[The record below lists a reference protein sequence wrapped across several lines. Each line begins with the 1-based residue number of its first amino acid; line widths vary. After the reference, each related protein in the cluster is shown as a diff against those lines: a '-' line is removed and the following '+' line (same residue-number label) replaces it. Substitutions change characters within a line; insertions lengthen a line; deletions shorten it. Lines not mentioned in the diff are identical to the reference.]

1 MKSKFELFLE
11 TKGLNTISFA
21 SQEAEEMAKLYN
33 EYNEEARKALED
45 AVAKSASKEDIES
58 LKSEL
63 ATAQKEQMVQL
74 NKTLKEYGLAIEK
87 LNKNNSERSLIS
99 NATSVKDSLSTE
111 ENKAKLN
118 ALKGLNKASAEQNGI
133 TFEIKAAGTMLE
145 STNVSGGNVPV
156 EQRIA
161 GLNLIATRQLRLMD
175 LFAKGAASSNI
186 ISWVYQ
192 ANRDGAAG
200 GTAEGDTKNQID
212 FDLVV
217 ASQAV
222 VKRTAFIKISTE
234 MLDDIDFIQSEINN
248 ELMRLLM
255 LDIELTAYS
264 GNGTAPNLNGIRT
277 VATAFAA
284 GTFAATVDN
293 ANEADVLTVAINQ
306 IAIANQEAPNAILM
320 HPSDITKL
328 KLYKVSATDRRYIDR
343 LIFIGNTLTL
353 DGVPMI
359 GSTLVTA
366 GTYLV
371 GNFNMSTMYQKNAVT
386 INMGL
391 DGNDWTKNLRTIIAE
406 WRGALV
412 TKNNDRT
419 AFVKGTFS
427 TDIAALET
435 A

>member
-1 MKSKFELFLE
+1 MTKFDLFLQ
-11 TKGLNTISFA
+11 TKGLTTVTFA
-21 SQEAEEMAKLYN
+21 EKEAEEMAKLYN
-33 EYNEEARKALED
+33 EYNDEARKALED

-63 ATAQKEQMVQL
+63 ADAQKEQMISL

-99 NATSVKDSLSTE
+99 NATSVKESLSTD
-111 ENKAKLN
+111 ENKAKLS

-133 TFEIKAAGTMLE
+133 TFEIKSAGTMLE
-145 STNVSGGNVPV
+145 STNISGGNVPV
-156 EQRIA
+156 EQRIP

-222 VKRTAFIKISTE
+222 VKRTAYIKVSTE

-255 LDIELTAYS
+255 LDIELTSYS

-284 GTFAATVDN
+284 GTFAGTVDN

-306 IAIANQEAPNAILM
+306 IALANQEAPNAILM
-320 HPSDITKL
+320 NPSDITKL

-359 GSTLVTA
+359 GTTLVTA

-371 GNFNMSTMYQKNAVT
+371 GNFNMSTMYQKDAVT

-412 TKNNDRT
+412 TKNNSRS
-419 AFVKGTFS
+419 AFVKGTFA

>member
-45 AVAKSASKEDIES
+45 AVSKSASKEDIES

-87 LNKNNSERSLIS
+87 LNKDNQANSLTAQASDIRKAL
-99 NATSVKDSLSTE
+99 E
-111 ENKAKLN
+111 ENKANLTKLKD
-118 ALKGLNKASAEQNGI
+118 LDKSAAHGAG
-133 TFEIKAAGTMLE
+133 FSFKAAGDMLE
-145 STNVSGGNVPV
+145 STNISGGNVPV

-161 GLNLIATRQLRLMD
+161 GLNLIATRRPRLID
-175 LFAKGAASSNI
+175 LFAKGQAASNI

-200 GTAEGDTKNQID
+200 GTAEGATKNQID

-222 VKRTAFIKISTE
+222 VKRTAFIKVSTE
-234 MLDDIDFIQSEINN
+234 MLDDIDFIESEIRN

-255 LDIELTAYS
+255 LDVENTSYS

-284 GTFAATVDN
+284 GTFAGTVDN
-293 ANEADVLTVAINQ
+293 ANSADVLVVAMNQ

-320 HPSDITKL
+320 HPSDIAAL
-328 KLYKVSATDRRYIDR
+328 KLMKVSATDKRYVDR
-343 LIFIGNTLTL
+343 LLYIGMDLTL
-353 DGVPMI
+353 DGVPMF

-371 GNFNMSTMYQKNAVT
+371 GNFNLSVLYQKQGVM
-386 INMGL
+386 INIGL
-391 DGNDWTKNLRTIIAE
+391 DGNDWTKNMRTIIAE

-419 AFVKGTFS
+419 AFVKGTFA

>member
-1 MKSKFELFLE
+1 MKTKFELFLE
-11 TKGLNTISFA
+11 TKGLTTISFA
-21 SQEAEEMAKLYN
+21 NQEAEEMAKLYN

-111 ENKAKLN
+111 ENKAKLS

-145 STNVSGGNVPV
+145 STNVYAGNVPV

-222 VKRTAFIKISTE
+222 VKRTAYIKISTE

-306 IAIANQEAPNAILM
+306 IAIANQEAPNAIMM

-419 AFVKGTFS
+419 AFVKGTFA

>member
-1 MKSKFELFLE
+1 
-11 TKGLNTISFA
+11 
-21 SQEAEEMAKLYN
+21 LYN

-58 LKSEL
+58 LKSEI
-63 ATAQKEQMVQL
+63 ASSQKEQMVQL

-255 LDIELTAYS
+255 LDIESTAYS

-284 GTFAATVDN
+284 GTFAGTVDN

-306 IAIANQEAPNAILM
+306 IAIANQEAPNAIMM

-419 AFVKGTFS
+419 AFVKGTFA